1 MAKTSLAIAASLL
14 ALSLE
19 SAGAMSPTPPTETP
33 ATATGLATGTA
44 TTAAATTATATTFDR
59 AAWVAVAGKA
69 DQSEP
74 RFGLIEAAIAEI
86 PPGTPREEVRARLG
100 EPDQSFPDSWAYMA
114 GPTLFGGEYTA
125 VLVRFDAEGK
135 VRDARKV
142 SSKTWN

>member
-1 MAKTSLAIAASLL
+1 MKSLAIAASLL

-19 SAGAMSPTPPTETP
+19 SAGAISPTPPTETP
-33 ATATGLATGTA
+33 AAG
-44 TTAAATTATATTFDR
+44 TATTFDR

-74 RFGLIEAAIAEI
+74 RIALIEAAIAEI
-86 PPGTPREEVRARLG
+86 PPGTPREEVRTRLG
-100 EPDQSFPDSWAYMA
+100 EPDQSFPDAWAYMA
-114 GPTLFGGEYTA
+114 GPTLIGGEYTA
-125 VLVRFDAEGK
+125 VLVRFDAEGR

>member
-33 ATATGLATGTA
+33 ATAAS
-44 TTAAATTATATTFDR
+44 ATATTFDR

-74 RFGLIEAAIAEI
+74 RFALIEAAIAEI
-86 PPGTPREEVRARLG
+86 PPGTPRDEVRARLG

>member
-33 ATATGLATGTA
+33 STA
-44 TTAAATTATATTFDR
+44 TTGTVTTAAATTFDR

-74 RFGLIEAAIAEI
+74 RFALIEAAIAEI
-86 PPGTPREEVRARLG
+86 PPGTPRDEVRARLG
-100 EPDQSFPDSWAYMA
+100 EPDQSFPESWAYMA

>member
-1 MAKTSLAIAASLL
+1 MAETSLAIAASLL

-19 SAGAMSPTPPTETP
+19 SAGAMSPTTPTETP
-33 ATATGLATGTA
+33 ATASATG
-44 TTAAATTATATTFDR
+44 TATTFDR

-74 RFGLIEAAIAEI
+74 RFAMIEAAIAEI
-86 PPGTPREEVRARLG
+86 PPGTPRDEVRARLG

>member
-19 SAGAMSPTPPTETP
+19 SAGAISPTPPTETP
-33 ATATGLATGTA
+33 AAGTA
-44 TTAAATTATATTFDR
+44 TTAAATAFDR

-74 RFGLIEAAIAEI
+74 RIALIEAAIAEI
-86 PPGTPREEVRARLG
+86 PPGTPREEVRTRLG
-100 EPDQSFPDSWAYMA
+100 EPDQSFPESWAYMA
-114 GPTLFGGEYTA
+114 GPMLFGGEYTA
-125 VLVRFDAEGK
+125 VLVRFDAEGR

>member
-19 SAGAMSPTPPTETP
+19 SAGAMSPTTPTETP
-33 ATATGLATGTA
+33 ATASATG
-44 TTAAATTATATTFDR
+44 TATTFDR

-74 RFGLIEAAIAEI
+74 RFAMIEAAIAEI
-86 PPGTPREEVRARLG
+86 PPGTPRDEVRARLG

>member
-33 ATATGLATGTA
+33 ATAATG
-44 TTAAATTATATTFDR
+44 TATTFDR

-74 RFGLIEAAIAEI
+74 RFALIEAAIAEI
-86 PPGTPREEVRARLG
+86 PSGTPRDEVRARLG

>member
-19 SAGAMSPTPPTETP
+19 SAGAMSPTTPTETP
-33 ATATGLATGTA
+33 ATATGTATA
-44 TTAAATTATATTFDR
+44 TTGTATTFDR

-74 RFGLIEAAIAEI
+74 RFALIEAAIAEI
-86 PPGTPREEVRARLG
+86 PPGTPRDKVRARLG
-100 EPDQSFPDSWAYMA
+100 EPDQSFPDAWAYMA
-114 GPTLFGGEYTA
+114 GPTLIGGEYTA
-125 VLVRFDAEGK
+125 VLVRFDPEGR
-135 VRDARKV
+135 VSDARKV

>member
-33 ATATGLATGTA
+33 STA
-44 TTAAATTATATTFDR
+44 TTGTVTTAAATTFDR

-74 RFGLIEAAIAEI
+74 RFALIEAAIAQ
-86 PPGTPREEVRARLG
+86 EERQLNKDR
-100 EPDQSFPDSWAYMA
+100 P
-114 GPTLFGGEYTA
+114 
-125 VLVRFDAEGK
+125 
-135 VRDARKV
+135 
-142 SSKTWN
+142 

>member
-33 ATATGLATGTA
+33 ATATATAAGTA

-59 AAWVAVAGKA
+59 MAWVAVAGKA

-74 RFGLIEAAIAEI
+74 RFALIEAAIAEI

-100 EPDQSFPDSWAYMA
+100 EPDQSFPESWAYMA

>member
-1 MAKTSLAIAASLL
+1 MKSLAIAASLL

-19 SAGAMSPTPPTETP
+19 SAGPMSPAPLTET
-33 ATATGLATGTA
+33 TAAGTA
-44 TTAAATTATATTFDR
+44 TTMAATTFDR

-74 RFGLIEAAIAEI
+74 RFALIEAAIAEI
-86 PPGTPREEVRARLG
+86 PPGTPRDKVRARLG
-100 EPDQSFPDSWAYMA
+100 EPDQSCPDSWTYMA
-114 GPTLFGGEYTA
+114 GPTLIGGEYTA
-125 VLVRFDAEGK
+125 VLVRFDPEGR

>member
-33 ATATGLATGTA
+33 ATATATGT
-44 TTAAATTATATTFDR
+44 ATTATATTFDR

-74 RFGLIEAAIAEI
+74 RFALIEAAIAEI
-86 PPGTPREEVRARLG
+86 PPGTPRDEVRARLG

-125 VLVRFDAEGK
+125 VLVRFDAEGR
-135 VRDARKV
+135 VSDARKV

>member
-19 SAGAMSPTPPTETP
+19 SAGAMSPTTPTETP
-33 ATATGLATGTA
+33 ATASATG
-44 TTAAATTATATTFDR
+44 TATTFDR

-74 RFGLIEAAIAEI
+74 RFALIEAAIAEI
-86 PPGTPREEVRARLG
+86 PPGTPRDKVRARLG

>member
-33 ATATGLATGTA
+33 ATATATGNA
-44 TTAAATTATATTFDR
+44 TTVDR

-74 RFGLIEAAIAEI
+74 RFALIEAAIAEI
-86 PPGTPREEVRARLG
+86 PPGTPRDEVRARLG

>member
-19 SAGAMSPTPPTETP
+19 SAGAMSPTTPTETP
-33 ATATGLATGTA
+33 ATASATG
-44 TTAAATTATATTFDR
+44 TATTFDR

-74 RFGLIEAAIAEI
+74 RFAMIEAAIAEI
-86 PPGTPREEVRARLG
+86 PPGTPRDKVRARLG

-125 VLVRFDAEGK
+125 VLVRFDAEGR

>member
-33 ATATGLATGTA
+33 ATATATA
-44 TTAAATTATATTFDR
+44 TTGTATTFDR

-74 RFGLIEAAIAEI
+74 RFALIEAAIAEI
-86 PPGTPREEVRARLG
+86 PPGTPRDEVRARLG